1 MAKSC
6 VNRALT
12 AAGGVLAACWLMLA
26 APTAL
31 AQVEKVTA
39 VKDDNGWRI
48 QVDGEDYFIKGM
60 VWSYSPRGQ
69 NYTYNLFGQSDDQ
82 IRKILDYDFGLMKAA
97 GINTIRSFTMIPPRW
112 VEYIYREYGIRSV
125 INPLMGRYGYN
136 VGGKW
141 IPFTDYS
148 DPLTRETLKRDMADF
163 VERYKNTPGVIMFAF
178 GNESNYGLS
187 WSSFEI
193 ENLPEGEQQTAK
205 ARFLYSL
212 FEEVIRDGKERAPN
226 QLFTIVN
233 GDIQYIDLI
242 AELMPS
248 LDILGSNVY
257 RGPSFTDLW
266 SRVDEKLDMPVV
278 YFEFGSDAF
287 NARTMQE
294 DQASQA
300 YILQAQWQEM
310 YNKAWGNGEEGNA
323 IGAFVFEW
331 RDEWWKYL
339 QIERLNIQD
348 TNASWSNQAY
358 LFDWAE
364 GKNNMNEEWFGV
376 VALGTTNGD
385 GVSTA
390 RPRMAYNV
398 LAEVFAIDPYGM
410 DKTDINTSFTA
421 MDMDYL
427 ELRGD
432 VEKLKAD
439 NFEDGRKLRFT
450 GGRFQGEMVLR
461 GTEQELS
468 EDGENGV
475 SFSDGQSV
483 FLDFGFKPTDD
494 IEGQMTVNILGNV
507 AQKRPLEFNYG
518 DRGLPLTIIA
528 ETAPENLVGGGF
540 VTPADF
546 VEQPIVFNDRERVE
560 IYDFE
565 ATYTGEEFDV

>member
-82 IRKILDYDFGLMKAA
+82 IRKILDYDFGLMQAA

-205 ARFLYSL
+205 ARYPLQPVGTKSSCA
-212 FEEVIRDGKERAPN
+212 GKERRSRPPVHDRQRRPPVYRPDQGTRSRRLRISSAP
-226 QLFTIVN
+226 TSTAVR
-233 GDIQYIDLI
+233 
-242 AELMPS
+242 ASPS
-248 LDILGSNVY
+248 LWARRRGSP
-257 RGPSFTDLW
+257 RSCRSCLL
-266 SRVDEKLDMPVV
+266 RVRQRRVQRSYDAG
-278 YFEFGSDAF
+278 GSGITGIHPAG
-287 NARTMQE
+287 
-294 DQASQA
+294 S
-300 YILQAQWQEM
+300 
-310 YNKAWGNGEEGNA
+310 
-323 IGAFVFEW
+323 
-331 RDEWWKYL
+331 
-339 QIERLNIQD
+339 
-348 TNASWSNQAY
+348 
-358 LFDWAE
+358 
-364 GKNNMNEEWFGV
+364 
-376 VALGTTNGD
+376 
-385 GVSTA
+385 
-390 RPRMAYNV
+390 MA
-398 LAEVFAIDPYGM
+398 
-410 DKTDINTSFTA
+410 
-421 MDMDYL
+421 
-427 ELRGD
+427 GD
-432 VEKLKAD
+432 VQ
-439 NFEDGRKLRFT
+439 
-450 GGRFQGEMVLR
+450 QGLGQRRR
-461 GTEQELS
+461 G
-468 EDGENGV
+468 
-475 SFSDGQSV
+475 
-483 FLDFGFKPTDD
+483 
-494 IEGQMTVNILGNV
+494 
-507 AQKRPLEFNYG
+507 
-518 DRGLPLTIIA
+518 
-528 ETAPENLVGGGF
+528 
-540 VTPADF
+540 
-546 VEQPIVFNDRERVE
+546 
-560 IYDFE
+560 
-565 ATYTGEEFDV
+565 